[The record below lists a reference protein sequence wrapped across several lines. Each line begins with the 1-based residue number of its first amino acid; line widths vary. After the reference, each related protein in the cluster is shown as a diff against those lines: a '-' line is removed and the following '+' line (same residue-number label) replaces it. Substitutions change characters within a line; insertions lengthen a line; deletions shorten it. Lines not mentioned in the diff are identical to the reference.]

1 MDLMFLINKAASLM
15 SPEEQYSFTS
25 SLSKTI
31 VWKYAVKIVAARS
44 SITRGPRSEVQSYD
58 THLCQGALQ
67 CVFVCG
73 AE

>member
-1 MDLMFLINKAASLM
+1 M

-31 VWKYAVKIVAARS
+31 EWKYAVKIAAARS
-44 SITRGPRSEVQSYD
+44 NITEGLRSEVQSYD

-67 CVFVCG
+67 CVFVYS
-73 AE
+73 ALNMKEKESVSR